1 MSSSASVAQSCEIR
15 LFATLWIVTHQAPLT
30 MRFSRQEY
38 WSGLRFSSPRD
49 LPDLGIEPASPV
61 SPALQA
67 DSLPTEPSGKP

>member
-15 LFATLWIVTHQAPLT
+15 LFAILWIVTHQAPLT
-30 MRFSRQEY
+30 MRYSRQEY
-38 WSGLRFSSPRD
+38 WSGLPFSSPRD
-49 LPDLGIEPASPV
+49 LPNLGIEPASPV